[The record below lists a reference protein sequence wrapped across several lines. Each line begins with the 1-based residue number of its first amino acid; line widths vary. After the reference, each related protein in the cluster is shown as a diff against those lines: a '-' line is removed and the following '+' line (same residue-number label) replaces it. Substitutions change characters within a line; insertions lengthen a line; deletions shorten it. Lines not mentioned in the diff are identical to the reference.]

1 MRLLSSLSHQEGVE
15 GTTSVLRRERIVGS
29 DGAVTDVPVVSG
41 NAWRGQL
48 RDATMRALVRSLGDP
63 PLSLAAF
70 HFLFSGGSLTATGPY
85 VDIGFARELRSTIP
99 SVAVFGGAVGNHI
112 LRGKLKVGKL
122 YPICRETLH
131 LLHASAIPDGY
142 TPPSIWELV
151 QEESYTRT
159 DDEGRED
166 LRALIDPMQR
176 LVLEADTAARAAKKK
191 AGEPEIASRDSQQM
205 RYHVETLAAGTLLSA
220 DLVLEDYTP
229 EEFGALVSGLV
240 EWSRDPSI
248 GGKRATG
255 HGRVEARFT
264 DWQTVRPQL
273 VGDGLV
279 VSDDGAYERHV
290 IGERAAILRLLGRL
304 S

>member
-15 GTTSVLRRERIVGS
+15 GTTSILRRERIVGP
-29 DGAVTDVPVVSG
+29 DGMVADVPVVSG

-48 RDATMRALVRSLGDP
+48 RDATMRALVRALGDP

-85 VDIGFARELRSTIP
+85 VDIGYARELRATIP
-99 SVAVFGGAVGNHI
+99 AVAVFGGAVGNHI

-122 YPICRETLH
+122 YPVCQESLH
-131 LLHASAIPDGY
+131 LLHDSAIPDGY
-142 TPPSIWELV
+142 TPPSIWEII

-159 DDEGRED
+159 DDEKRED

-176 LVLEADTAARAAKKK
+176 LVLEADQAARREKGKTGTTDLA
-191 AGEPEIASRDSQQM
+191 PRDSQQM
-205 RYHVETLAAGTLLSA
+205 RYHVETLAAGTVLSA
-220 DLVLEDYTP
+220 DLVLEDYS
-229 EEFGALVSGLV
+229 EVEFGALASGLL

-255 HGRVEARFT
+255 HGRVEARFA
-264 DWQTVRPQL
+264 DWQTVTSH
-273 VGDGLV
+273 VAGDGLARS
-279 VSDDGAYERHV
+279 SDDAYSTQVAGQRE
-290 IGERAAILRLLGRL
+290 AIIDLLGRL
-304 S
+304 K